1 MDLMPSPLYCR
12 VQLRF
17 SKVFSFLLPRPAD
30 RHHPLL
36 ESGFIL
42 SISNIYVMPGNLLE
56 DAGGNDAKG
65 IAQLCLKK
73 VIVGMIDEGQ
83 QAQREIRKVVQGLH

>member
-17 SKVFSFLLPRPAD
+17 PKVFSFLLPRPAD